1 MSNYEITPADVF
13 KQLLAGG
20 HPGAI
25 AWVSGNEQ
33 YSDLNGSVK
42 FYHTTY
48 GGVLVEAQIFGLPN
62 ISVPGSSNFYA
73 MHIHD
78 SGDCGEHFSH
88 TGLHY
93 NPGNFNHPDHAG
105 DMPPLLGCQGYA
117 FSIFYDKRFTIQ
129 EIIGRSVIIHEKP
142 DDFTSQPAGNAGNKI
157 ACGTIEWTV

>member
-1 MSNYEITPADVF
+1 MINYEMTPAAAF
-13 KQLLAGG
+13 IQLLMGS

-25 AWVSGNEQ
+25 AWVNGSEQ
-33 YSDLNGSVK
+33 YPDLNGAVK

-48 GGVLVEAQIFGLPN
+48 GGVLVEAEIFGLPN
-62 ISVPGSSNFYA
+62 IAVPGSSNFYA

-93 NPGNFNHPDHAG
+93 NPDNMMHPDHAG
-105 DMPPLLGCQGYA
+105 DMPPLLGNQGYA
-117 FSIFYDKRFTIQ
+117 FSVFYDKRFTIR